1 MYKPFNAALLLLE
14 IYLID
19 ILVHYAKIYV
29 QDVYFCIYRS
39 KNVSNLNLN
48 DCQLDTY

>member
-19 ILVHYAKIYV
+19 ILVHYAKIYKMFTL
-29 QDVYFCIYRS
+29 VYIIE
-39 KNVSNLNLN
+39 KMLVI
-48 DCQLDTY
+48 